1 MIGLYYV
8 TNIEETLRIPPNR
21 FGEQVE
27 EVLLDL
33 CRQKYE
39 NTVAPQTGMIVAVSE
54 VHPLS
59 HGRIIP
65 GDGAVYMDVEFQALT
80 FKPLD
85 GEIVEGEV
93 VEVTKFGVFIRI
105 GCTDALCHV
114 SQLADDYFSFSPGS
128 KGILVGRES
137 GRDLRLGD
145 KVRTKVITAS
155 VDHVS
160 MKIAV
165 SMRQKGLGAIRWLE
179 EPNQK
184 TGENGKKKD

>member
-8 TNIEETLRIPPNR
+8 TNIEETLRIPPDR
-21 FGEQVE
+21 FGEPVE

-39 NTVAPQTGMIVAVSE
+39 NTVAPATGMIVAVSQ
-54 VHPLS
+54 VRPSSL
-59 HGRIIP
+59 GRIIP
-65 GDGAVYMDVEFQALT
+65 GDGAVYMDVDFQALT

-128 KGILVGRES
+128 KGIRVGRES
-137 GRDLRLGD
+137 GRDLRLSD
-145 KVRTKVITAS
+145 KVRAKVITAS

-165 SMRQKGLGAIRWLE
+165 SMRQKGLGAIRWME
-179 EPNQK
+179 EPNNK
-184 TGENGKKKD
+184 TKLEKSK

>member
-1 MIGLYYV
+1 MGLYYI
-8 TNIEETLRIPPNR
+8 TSIEETLRIPPNR
-21 FGEQVE
+21 FGESVE
-27 EVLLDL
+27 DVLLDL

-39 NTVAPQTGMIVAVSE
+39 NTVSPNTGMIVGVSR
-54 VHPLS
+54 VKPIS
-59 HGRIIP
+59 MGKIIP
-65 GDGAVYMDVEFQALT
+65 GDGAAYIDVEFKAIT

-128 KGILVGRES
+128 RGILVGKES
-137 GRDLRLGD
+137 SRDLRLGD
-145 KVRTKVITAS
+145 KVRAKVITAS

-165 SMRQKGLGAIRWLE
+165 SMRQKGLGALRWLE
-179 EPNQK
+179 N
-184 TGENGKKKD
+184 GEDKK